1 MDEIENEII
10 SKKLPRKK
18 YFRQRA
24 HSNPLG
30 DHNVEYPI
38 SPRTM
43 DWSKHYP
50 AYFVNEKS
58 ENNEMESD
66 DMTVRKV
73 EVLDIGCGYGGLLI
87 ALSKLLPDTLITGM
101 EIRVKVSDY
110 VQERIQALRMA
121 HVGTKEFQNVACIR
135 TNAMKYLPNF
145 FSKGQLKKTFIL
157 FPDPHFKKQ
166 KHKWRIVSSTLLAEY
181 AYILC
186 QGGLLYTITD
196 VLEVHEWM
204 VKHFSE
210 HPLFDRVDDHELKDD
225 ACYKAMFVSTEEGKK
240 VARNNGEKYP
250 AVFRRNDF
258 GFAGKSS

>member
-1 MDEIENEII
+1 MDEMDIVLHN
-10 SKKLPRKK
+10 LPRKK

-38 SPRTM
+38 SPSTM
-43 DWSKHYP
+43 DWSKYYP
-50 AYFVNEKS
+50 SFFNTQ
-58 ENNEMESD
+58 ENGSMDGQIE
-66 DMTVRKV
+66 TIRKV

-87 ALSKLLPDTLITGM
+87 ALSKLLPETLILGL
-101 EIRVKVSDY
+101 EIRVKVSEY
-110 VQERIQALRMA
+110 VQERIQALRKA
-121 HVGTKEFQNVACIR
+121 DTENKNFQNVACIR

-145 FSKGQLKKTFIL
+145 FSKGQLKKMFIL

-166 KHKWRIVSSTLLAEY
+166 KHKWRIVSPTLLAEY

-186 QGGLLYTITD
+186 QGGSLYTITD

-204 VKHFSE
+204 VRHITE
-210 HPLFDRVDDHELKDD
+210 HPLFERVSESDLSDDV
-225 ACYKAMFVSTEEGKK
+225 CYKAMFVSTEEGRK
-240 VARNNGEKYP
+240 VTRNSGDKYP

-258 GFAGKSS
+258 GFSAKAS